1 MRTMTKLAEKSAPL
15 SAVEEEELAA
25 CAQDMTA
32 GVGDFLLIGKALS
45 NIAGQKLYRATH
57 RSFASYCKARWKLS
71 RRTAYLKMQLLEIY
85 ESVHYSTHLL
95 QPNELQLRQ
104 LLIWPTTEHP

>member
-1 MRTMTKLAEKSAPL
+1 MMLGVGTRR
-15 SAVEEEELAA
+15 AVEA
-25 CAQDMTA
+25 
-32 GVGDFLLIGKALS
+32 
-45 NIAGQKLYRATH
+45 
-57 RSFASYCKARWKLS
+57 YCKARWKLS